1 MHNTCS
7 DLTKKSFN
15 HPKTVS
21 QNMDLRILLV
31 LISFLAFVNLGEAI
45 NCYHCTSYTESKC
58 DDPFNFEDNAQPKSG
73 NTFLK
78 ACPEDGKDYFC
89 RKIYQNVRGEERII
103 RGCGHEKYFNLDG
116 EEKNEYSSVV
126 QEYKVYVS
134 ACFEDRCNGSET
146 IQVSMI
152 FVLMAF
158 VLAAV
163 FK

>member
-1 MHNTCS
+1 
-7 DLTKKSFN
+7 
-15 HPKTVS
+15 
-21 QNMDLRILLV
+21 MDLRISMV
-31 LISFLAFVNLGEAI
+31 LISFLAFVHSGEAI

-58 DDPFNFEDNAQPKSG
+58 GDPFNFEDNGQPKSG
-73 NTFLK
+73 STFLK

-103 RGCGHEKYFNLDG
+103 RGCGHEKYFNLVG

-158 VLAAV
+158 VVAAV

>member
-1 MHNTCS
+1 
-7 DLTKKSFN
+7 
-15 HPKTVS
+15 
-21 QNMDLRILLV
+21 MDLRISLA
-31 LISFLAFVNLGEAI
+31 LISFLAFVHLGEAI

-58 DDPFNFEDNAQPKSG
+58 GDPFNFEDNDQPKSG

-103 RGCGHEKYFNLDG
+103 RGCGYEKYFNLAG

-134 ACFEDRCNGSET
+134 TCFEDRCNASQT

-152 FVLMAF
+152 FVLIAF
-158 VLAAV
+158 FLATV

>member
-1 MHNTCS
+1 MHITCS
-7 DLTKKSFN
+7 DLTKKSFI

-21 QNMDLRILLV
+21 PSMDLRISLA
-31 LISFLAFVNLGEAI
+31 LISFLAFVHLGEAI

-58 DDPFNFEDNAQPKSG
+58 GDPFNFEDNDQPKSG

-103 RGCGHEKYFNLDG
+103 RGCGYEKYFNLAG

-134 ACFEDRCNGSET
+134 TCFEDRCNASQT

-152 FVLMAF
+152 FVLIAF
-158 VLAAV
+158 FLATV